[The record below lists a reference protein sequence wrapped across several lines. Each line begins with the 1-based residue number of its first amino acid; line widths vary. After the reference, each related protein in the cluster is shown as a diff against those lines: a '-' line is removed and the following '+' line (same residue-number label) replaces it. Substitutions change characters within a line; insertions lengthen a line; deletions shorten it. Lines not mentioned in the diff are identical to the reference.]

1 VEKITRGFPVPDV
14 DIYSDD
20 SGPGKGYKDLL
31 ARDDIMAVTI
41 AYACHLSV
49 SNERSLIS

>member
-1 VEKITRGFPVPDV
+1 MEKTKRGYGKVPDV

-20 SGPGKGYKDLL
+20 SGPGKGYEDLL

-41 AYACHLSV
+41 AYVSSLSV
-49 SNERSLIS
+49 LNSR